1 MQVYAVWGYDQYYPT
16 GPGDLK
22 GLYTNR
28 EDAVARMEELEAERV
43 ERGYGGPDY
52 VRMTTET
59 VE

>member
-1 MQVYAVWGYDQYYPT
+1 MQVYAVWAYEQYYPM

-28 EDAVARMEELEAERV
+28 EDAVARMEELEADREGRV
-43 ERGYGGPDY
+43 WGRPDY

-59 VE
+59 VQ